1 MTKTQPARGGVR
13 SLQSRA
19 IAALARRDYSRLELA
34 KKLSE
39 HEPDQQAVA
48 SLLDELTQKGFLSDE
63 RFALATA
70 RRLSARYGRAR
81 VEQTLSAHNLDRAL
95 IDQALACASQ
105 ENGSELQRAFQ
116 VWQKRFGQPPADLP
130 QKAKQFRF
138 LTARGFSPDV
148 LRRLEAMG
156 YMPPDE

>member
-1 MTKTQPARGGVR
+1 LTKTDPARGSR
-13 SLQSRA
+13 SLKSRA

-34 KKLSE
+34 RKLSE
-39 HEPDQQAVA
+39 HEPDEQVVA

-81 VEQTLSAHNLDRAL
+81 VEQTLSGHHLDRSL
-95 IDQALACASQ
+95 IDQALTLATQ
-105 ENGSELQRAFQ
+105 EHGSELRRAFE

-130 QKAKQFRF
+130 EKAKQFRF
-138 LTARGFSPDV
+138 LTSRGFSPDV
-148 LRRLEAMG
+148 LRRLEAMR

>member
-13 SLQSRA
+13 SLKSRA

-95 IDQALACASQ
+95 IDQALACAFQ

-116 VWQKRFGQPPADLP
+116 VWQKRFGQPPTDLP

-148 LRRLEAMG
+148 LRRLEAMR